1 MLTPSTA
8 PAFVFVLLRV
18 TGTTICR
25 LREDMEEWAAWSG
38 QHLFARLLCDGH
50 DVPTYIVR
58 VEHGKCMGVFVILLG
73 ARRRTPPNVSSASL
87 ARNGKRRGS
96 AIGIAPAAR
105 GGPSLRSPSAKQHVR
120 ARCEIEP
127 GLLWRSEPVM
137 DQNCAPSCASLRRY
151 TCEPGEREVG
161 GGALG
166 ESHAPH
172 SLEQR
177 TCVGAL
183 LWSVM

>member
-87 ARNGKRRGS
+87 ARNGKRRES
-96 AIGIAPAAR
+96 AMERRPRRAEGHLYALHRQSNMYVRVVKSNLGYYGAR
-105 GGPSLRSPSAKQHVR
+105 SQ
-120 ARCEIEP
+120 
-127 GLLWRSEPVM
+127 
-137 DQNCAPSCASLRRY
+137 
-151 TCEPGEREVG
+151 
-161 GGALG
+161 
-166 ESHAPH
+166 
-172 SLEQR
+172 
-177 TCVGAL
+177 
-183 LWSVM
+183 